1 MILTQAVEVSA
12 EAVALS
18 SYHTIPSL
26 LLLTLVALISATF
39 SLFMD
44 YFLEDHPLGQW
55 YLSQIQRLPMNWA
68 KPLGECPFCS
78 GAWQFLLISYVMFD
92 YPFHLC
98 SIFLGVNHMLL
109 LLLNRWQKKLL
120 FREKQ
125 AEYITGE

>member
-1 MILTQAVEVSA
+1 MILTQVAEVSA
-12 EAVALS
+12 EVVALS

-78 GAWQFLLISYVMFD
+78 GAWQFLLISWVIFD
-92 YPFHLC
+92 YPFYLC

>member
-1 MILTQAVEVSA
+1 MILMQAVEVSA

-55 YLSQIQRLPMNWA
+55 YLSQIQKLPMNWA

-78 GAWQFLLISYVMFD
+78 GAWQFLLISWVMFD
-92 YPFHLC
+92 YPFYLC
-98 SIFLGVNHMLL
+98 SIFLGINHMLL

>member
-55 YLSQIQRLPMNWA
+55 YLSQIQKLPMNWA

-78 GAWQFLLISYVMFD
+78 GAWQFLLISWVMFD
-92 YPFHLC
+92 YPFYLC

-109 LLLNRWQKKLL
+109 LLLNRLQKKLL

>member
-1 MILTQAVEVSA
+1 MILMQAVEASA

-18 SYHTIPSL
+18 NYHTIPSL

-78 GAWQFLLISYVMFD
+78 GAWQFLAISWLMFD
-92 YPFHLC
+92 YPFYLC

-109 LLLNRWQKKLL
+109 LLFNKWQKKAL
-120 FREKQ
+120 FKNKV
-125 AEYITGE
+125 AEYFTGE